1 MAPFSR
7 THLFF
12 WKFNIAGIAILLTQ
26 WLRKKDCAEY
36 FADLSQLTLSCKVWC
51 KRLYAS
57 IVDGEKTLAVAR
69 GMSNAHAQLGHLYQ
83 IAAAPGWLDD
93 ESRESFAELALELA
107 AFDLLKLKGEGVRSV
122 GGSALRSVPA
132 KLRSVTSSRRSCASS
147 RRTGHKCTSAPTACR
162 PTTCR
167 GRRSTPRRSRCSRTA
182 SRWATPTCADAFV
195 RVASKRCAFS
205 T

>member
-1 MAPFSR
+1 MSSSGFTRA
-7 THLFF
+7 HLCTR
-12 WKFNIAGIAILLTQ
+12 KFNICGNALVLTQ
-26 WLRKKDCAEY
+26 FLRKKDCAEWL
-36 FADLSQLTLSCKVWC
+36 ADLGQLTLGDEVWL

-107 AFDLLKLKGEGVRSV
+107 AFDLLKFKGDGARSV
-122 GGSALRSVPA
+122 GGSARRSVPA

-147 RRTGHKCTSAPTACR
+147 RMTGSACTSGPK
-162 PTTCR
+162 
-167 GRRSTPRRSRCSRTA
+167 G
-182 SRWATPTCADAFV
+182 
-195 RVASKRCAFS
+195 
-205 T
+205 

>member
-1 MAPFSR
+1 MSGDGR
-7 THLFF
+7 TELHTY
-12 WKFNIAGIAILLTQ
+12 KFPVCARALLLTQ

-36 FADLSQLTLSCKVWC
+36 FADLAQLTLSGKVWC
-51 KRLYAS
+51 KRLYAT
-57 IVDGEKTLAVAR
+57 IVDGEKGLSPTR

-147 RRTGHKCTSAPTACR
+147 RRTGRKCTSAPTACR

>member
-36 FADLSQLTLSCKVWC
+36 FADLSQLTLGDEVWL

-69 GMSNAHAQLGHLYQ
+69 GMSCAYAQLGHLYN
-83 IAAAPGWLDD
+83 IACGGGWLDD
-93 ESRESFAELALELA
+93 TDRVSFAQLAVQLA
-107 AFDLLKLKGEGVRSV
+107 AFDLLKLEGSGARSMR
-122 GGSALRSVPA
+122 GSARHGVPA
-132 KLRSVTSSRRSCASS
+132 KT
-147 RRTGHKCTSAPTACR
+147 
-162 PTTCR
+162 
-167 GRRSTPRRSRCSRTA
+167 RC
-182 SRWATPTCADAFV
+182 V
-195 RVASKRCAFS
+195 
-205 T
+205 